1 MRSDRLS
8 GSLVIIGLSVLF
20 ASDALA
26 NEALDFME
34 GKLSEDEVTVT
45 DLIKEKEEV
54 KAAEEARKARENLAR

>member
-26 NEALDFME
+26 NEALDYLE

-54 KAAEEARKARENLAR
+54 KGCRGGEEARENLAR

>member
-26 NEALDFME
+26 NEALDYH
-34 GKLSEDEVTVT
+34 GG
-45 DLIKEKEEV
+45 
-54 KAAEEARKARENLAR
+54 EALGR